1 MNLTKNIF
9 LIVCLIS
16 LFISCNSKNKQNESR
31 GSELTE
37 LNARLNK
44 GWNKWNTRSVLSHV
58 LLPEG
63 FALNLQ
69 LKDNQSGDIL
79 KEALIEKPADEILA

>member
-1 MNLTKNIF
+1 
-9 LIVCLIS
+9 
-16 LFISCNSKNKQNESR
+16 
-31 GSELTE
+31 
-37 LNARLNK
+37 
-44 GWNKWNTRSVLSHV
+44 LSHV